1 MTTIDRH
8 SEAAA
13 LAFGHATAN
22 TAAALRAFAAQ
33 LDDRK
38 LVAGLEGR
46 MFVRAGLDPAYATE
60 EARDRLVRTILT
72 GDLALILTPASRA
85 RVAAAVLAGWMAR
98 PAPRC
103 SGPVSATK
111 SSARAAKPRR
121 FTACR
126 S

>member
-60 EARDRLVRTILT
+60 EALKIVLDMGMLQGITETWDRLAEHLE
-72 GDLALILTPASRA
+72 A
-85 RVAAAVLAGWMAR
+85 RQG
-98 PAPRC
+98 
-103 SGPVSATK
+103 
-111 SSARAAKPRR
+111 
-121 FTACR
+121 
-126 S
+126 